1 METNQLP
8 QIRRK
13 MNKIEKALLKWYS
26 KASDINFW
34 SHMEDYRLINYK
46 HKHKHKPF
54 NEILSSFKQSYWISY
69 KKLILIKII
78 CLVSW

>member
-26 KASDINFW
+26 KASDINFC

-46 HKHKHKPF
+46 YKHKPF